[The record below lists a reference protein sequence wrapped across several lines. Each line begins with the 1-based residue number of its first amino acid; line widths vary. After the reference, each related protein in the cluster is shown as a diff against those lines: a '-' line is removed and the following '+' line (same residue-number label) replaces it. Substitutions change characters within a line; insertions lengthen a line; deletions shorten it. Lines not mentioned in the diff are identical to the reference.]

1 MPQGFP
7 VLSVLGEL
15 VVDLIPDLTADAGPE
30 GTAPRYIAR
39 PGGNALNVAVAAGRL
54 GAPVRL
60 LARLGS
66 GPLATSLRRHAE
78 LSDVVLDGPP
88 VFTIQA
94 DLTLAADVDRV
105 VEVAL
110 ARFGRV
116 DLLVNAAGCSVWAPI
131 VESEALLASMRRQ
144 FETNVEAPLR
154 LAAAVATACWRDR
167 RAENLTANR
176 NVVNVSSI
184 AGEQVYPGQGQSVY
198 AASKAALN
206 MLTRHMASE
215 FETFGVRVNATAP
228 NSFPDR
234 VPTGAVVDAIVAL
247 DRGDMTGTIA
257 TLDEPAATEPVAA
270 ATHP

>member
-1 MPQGFP
+1 MMGASASGGERR
-7 VLSVLGEL
+7 VCLLTGAGGRLGSACCEQL
-15 VVDLIPDLTADAGPE
+15 RD
-30 GTAPRYIAR
+30 RYDI
-39 PGGNALNVAVAAGRL
+39 VAVAG
-54 GAPVRL
+54 
-60 LARLGS
+60 ARL
-66 GPLATSLRRHAE
+66 PPPPDQHRRFVDA
-78 LSDVVLDGPP
+78 LDPDVVLDEPP

-94 DLTLAADVDRV
+94 DLTIAADVDRV

-116 DLLVNAAGCSVWAPI
+116 DLLVNAAVCSVWAPI

-167 RAENLTANR
+167 RTENLTANR

-215 FETFGVRVNATAP
+215 FEAFGVRVNATAP

-234 VPTGAVVDAIVAL
+234 VATGAVVDAIVAL
-247 DRGDMTGTIA
+247 DRGHMTGTIA